1 MEKNIPSRKDAILRS
16 LGVCLL
22 YFTAAQLGL
31 SLDLDPHQ
39 ITHYWPA
46 SGVALA
52 SVLFF
57 EKRALTGITLGAL
70 ATVIVVVLQQPLAPT
85 FAMLFLSL
93 IHISE
98 PTRPY

>member
-1 MEKNIPSRKDAILRS
+1 MTKNIPSRKNTILRS
-16 LGVCLL
+16 LGISLL
-22 YFTAAQLGL
+22 YFTAAQFGL

-57 EKRALTGITLGAL
+57 DKRALTGITLGAL
-70 ATVIVVVLQQPLAPT
+70 ATVMVVVLQQPL
-85 FAMLFLSL
+85 
-93 IHISE
+93 
-98 PTRPY
+98 